1 MNNYFELNKKE
12 LKQFLFENYKK
23 DTNYNEDLDIKYKL
37 NILKKEKGTEKII
50 KVKDN
55 KRNRKVL
62 IKVPR
67 EIIERT
73 ENSVYRRRKKNK

>member
-23 DTNYNEDLDIKYKL
+23 DTNYNEDLNIYYNL
-37 NILKKEKGTEKII
+37 NILEKEQGTEKII

-67 EIIERT
+67 EITERT
-73 ENSVYRRRKKNK
+73 ESSVYRRRKKIK